1 MRKVLLTG
9 VLGLSLLMG
18 ACTSMETA
26 AGQEKTAINFYTA
39 SEKNNK
45 DMLEIMGG
53 EVTSE
58 EFKMNLEF
66 QDNMIKVAV
75 TNTSDEVIVIDW
87 EHARYTG
94 LDGEEQKT
102 FDMKQ
107 KDKGLYARQMATP
120 LRPGQS
126 YIAELVPVNNL
137 HYTPGGSTGLGTI
150 YIEKKLFAEEKAMQK
165 QDFAK
170 IVIPVTVG
178 GVKKGKLQKYEVY
191 FGEGDMPQSLGDVLY
206 ARNDSMAAAPVVEA
220 MDTPEAG
227 VESAPVAVQKTEAP
241 LEITAP
247 DAVKIKDE
255 NALLEQEIRSK
266 NELIQ
271 ELNERARL
279 KKELEEKQKEIDAL
293 MLQLN

>member
-1 MRKVLLTG
+1 MRKALLTG

-18 ACTSMETA
+18 ACTSIGTTA
-26 AGQEKTAINFYTA
+26 EQEKTDINFYTA
-39 SEKNNK
+39 NEKNHKN
-45 DMLEIMGG
+45 MLEITGG

-58 EFKMNLEF
+58 EFRMNLEF

-75 TNTSDEVIVIDW
+75 TNTSDDVIIIDW
-87 EHARYTG
+87 DHARYTG
-94 LDGEEQKT
+94 LDGEEQRT

-150 YIEKKLFAEEKAMQK
+150 YIEKKLFVGEKAMKK
-165 QDFAK
+165 QDYAK

-191 FGEGDMPQSLGDVLY
+191 FGEGDMPQSLGDTLY
-206 ARNDSMAAAPVVEA
+206 ARNNSMKAAPVVVPEAASEAAPVAAAPVKKSE
-220 MDTPEAG
+220 T
-227 VESAPVAVQKTEAP
+227 P
-241 LEITAP
+241 LEVTAP
-247 DAVKIKDE
+247 DALKIQDE
-255 NALLEQEIRSK
+255 NALLEQEIQSK

-279 KKELEEKQKEIDAL
+279 KKELDEKQKEIDAL

>member
-1 MRKVLLTG
+1 MRKALLTG

-18 ACTSMETA
+18 ACTSIGTTA
-26 AGQEKTAINFYTA
+26 EQEKTDINFYTA
-39 SEKNNK
+39 NEKNHKN
-45 DMLEIMGG
+45 MLEITGG

-58 EFKMNLEF
+58 EFRMNLEF

-75 TNTSDEVIVIDW
+75 TNTSDDVIIIDW
-87 EHARYTG
+87 DHARYTG
-94 LDGEEQKT
+94 LDGEEQRT

-150 YIEKKLFAEEKAMQK
+150 YIEKKLFVGEKAMKK
-165 QDFAK
+165 QDYAK

-191 FGEGDMPQSLGDVLY
+191 FGEGDMPQSLGDTLY
-206 ARNDSMAAAPVVEA
+206 ARNNSMTAAPVVA
-220 MDTPEAG
+220 PEATS
-227 VESAPVAVQKTEAP
+227 EAAPVAAAPAKKSDTP
-241 LEITAP
+241 LEVTAP
-247 DAVKIKDE
+247 DALKIQDE
-255 NALLEQEIRSK
+255 NALLEQEIQSK

-279 KKELEEKQKEIDAL
+279 KKELDEKQKEIDAL